1 MPVTRKLDQRVPG
14 RRSYIIKR
22 QLMVLRLVRKANS
35 RSTIRQHR
43 ACRRGDRFWR
53 FLDLPMTEA
62 VDDELLRMV
71 ELKSECYVILRVRL
85 RYQSSEVF
93 RFKSNMILWLK
104 VCKVGSC
111 VWKKKLQ
118 RQVNQ

>member
-1 MPVTRKLDQRVPG
+1 
-14 RRSYIIKR
+14 
-22 QLMVLRLVRKANS
+22 
-35 RSTIRQHR
+35 
-43 ACRRGDRFWR
+43 
-53 FLDLPMTEA
+53 MTEA